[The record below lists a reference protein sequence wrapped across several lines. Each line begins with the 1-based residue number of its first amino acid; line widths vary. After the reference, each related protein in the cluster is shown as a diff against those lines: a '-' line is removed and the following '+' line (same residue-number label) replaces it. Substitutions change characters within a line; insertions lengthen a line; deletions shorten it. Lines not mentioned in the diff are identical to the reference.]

1 MGSRLVL
8 LIVGAL
14 VLAGLVVGA
23 ILFLRDEEPA
33 PPTAYDARIEDDFM
47 ATCTTDAES
56 LGFSRAG
63 NFCQCAYDGIR
74 EEIPFRRFLE
84 IDAALA
90 ADPSAVPDEVDRIR
104 TTCYLEVEAAGA
116 TTTPASAGGGDD
128 GEITVTPSTTEP

>member
-8 LIVGAL
+8 LVLGAL
-14 VLAGLVVGA
+14 VLAGLVVGG
-23 ILFLRDEEPA
+23 ILFLRDDDPA
-33 PPTAYDARIEDDFM
+33 PPTEYDARIEDDFM

-63 NFCQCAYDGIR
+63 DYCRCAYDRIR
-74 EEIPFRRFLE
+74 EDIPFDRFLE

-90 ADPSAVPDEVDRIR
+90 EDPSAVPDDVDRPR
-104 TTCYLEVEAAGA
+104 TSCYLQVEAAG
-116 TTTPASAGGGDD
+116 TVPAGD